1 MLAGWLARGVS
12 FILTP
17 MDGVWT
23 DPRTTERNDEIG
35 SMLLGSSI
43 RRRAWRVRPV
53 GMRAT

>member
-43 RRRAWRVRPV
+43 RRRAWRVHPV
-53 GMRAT
+53 GMSAT